1 MANVAVG
8 FQLTANAAGMAQGI
22 NAGVVEL
29 QKLGVEAKKT
39 AKDVSV
45 IKNIELGRLAINSV
59 QAISAAIGQ
68 ANRLL
73 SGFVNESVAIGEE
86 ASKANVIFGESAA
99 AIQEFARSSSAIGL
113 STKEAL
119 GATASFGNLF
129 AALKLNNGQVAEY
142 SLTLARL
149 ATDLASFN
157 NTSVQDAVQALGAA
171 LRGESEPIRRYG
183 VLLSDATLKQIAAA
197 NGFKVTAGALSPVVR
212 AQAAYLAILQQTA
225 NAQGDF
231 ERTSSS
237 LANQQRI
244 LGAEWNNIRAVIGD
258 ALQPAYRAIV
268 SALRE
273 SLPAIRQAGEA
284 LAQFAAGVDF
294 SGLFS
299 AFSGITAVAGILA
312 QALGPALQRPVVA
325 LAAGFFLINRQ
336 RIATVIA
343 GAADA
348 FRAARAATA
357 GYAGAAAVAAGAPTA
372 LKVAFRGLL
381 AGTGIGLL
389 AVGLGIAAEAAVA
402 YATKT
407 TSSSVDVKTE
417 IEKEVESIKSIV
429 TGFDAAGTAAQN
441 FGAKVQAAVKI
452 PDLSLGDIAQDSINQ
467 AQSAIA
473 GLAKELGGTV
483 NLPRELVAQF
493 NSIQQLAERANGD
506 LVNQRFLL
514 TQLVEDSNKFAD
526 SIRQVTERR
535 QADTRAAQEA
545 AEATRRAADEARK
558 RTQELAFDGLG
569 SGEQNRLKL
578 AQDLVA
584 IDRERLAAEEALRAA
599 RKVNDAQGI
608 AAARERLALVGDA
621 ARTAREQDRQ
631 RQLQALGIDNNLLKP
646 AQTIATQFESLRTAI
661 GKGLLQPDQINAAVQ
676 NIAQEGLEARK
687 EIARELARPSQQAL
701 TVSDIRSSQGIS
713 GFFAAGRQDPALEQ
727 RREQIAKLV
736 EIRRE
741 LQRLRLLPVEIRG

>member
-1 MANVAVG
+1 
-8 FQLTANAAGMAQGI
+8 
-22 NAGVVEL
+22 
-29 QKLGVEAKKT
+29 
-39 AKDVSV
+39 
-45 IKNIELGRLAINSV
+45 
-59 QAISAAIGQ
+59 
-68 ANRLL
+68 
-73 SGFVNESVAIGEE
+73 
-86 ASKANVIFGESAA
+86 
-99 AIQEFARSSSAIGL
+99 
-113 STKEAL
+113 
-119 GATASFGNLF
+119 
-129 AALKLNNGQVAEY
+129 
-142 SLTLARL
+142 
-149 ATDLASFN
+149 
-157 NTSVQDAVQALGAA
+157 
-171 LRGESEPIRRYG
+171 
-183 VLLSDATLKQIAAA
+183 
-197 NGFKVTAGALSPVVR
+197 
-212 AQAAYLAILQQTA
+212 
-225 NAQGDF
+225 
-231 ERTSSS
+231 
-237 LANQQRI
+237 
-244 LGAEWNNIRAVIGD
+244 
-258 ALQPAYRAIV
+258 
-268 SALRE
+268 
-273 SLPAIRQAGEA
+273 
-284 LAQFAAGVDF
+284 
-294 SGLFS
+294 
-299 AFSGITAVAGILA
+299 
-312 QALGPALQRPVVA
+312 
-325 LAAGFFLINRQ
+325 
-336 RIATVIA
+336 
-343 GAADA
+343 
-348 FRAARAATA
+348 
-357 GYAGAAAVAAGAPTA
+357 
-372 LKVAFRGLL
+372 
-381 AGTGIGLL
+381 
-389 AVGLGIAAEAAVA
+389 
-402 YATKT
+402 
-407 TSSSVDVKTE
+407 VKTE